1 MARKHNSVN
10 KRSLLALKDLERLG
24 IEPLEMLLE
33 TRRTALEA
41 FKSMRGFS
49 DKSDAGVGYLGL
61 VMRADIELLGLK
73 YAKMS
78 AIAIKDMTEKSDKAP
93 LNTAQ
98 AIDIIKNDPFAP
110 EEIKE
115 VPNEQIIEAMSKNFD
130 SLALPKGKK

>member
-61 VMRADIELLGLK
+61 VIRADIELLGLK

-78 AIAIKDMTEKSDKAP
+78 AIAIKDMTDKSDRQP
-93 LNTAQ
+93 MNTAQ
-98 AIDIIKNDPFAP
+98 AIDIIKADPFAP
-110 EEIKE
+110 QEIKE
-115 VPNEQIIEAMSKNFD
+115 IPNEQIIDAMSKNFE